1 MTYTNIGMLDFFED
15 KINYKISTGKEN
27 LQIMISNQ
35 GAGTILALSGTAGQT
50 YNLDWELPK
59 QPV

>member
-1 MTYTNIGMLDFFED
+1 
-15 KINYKISTGKEN
+15 
-27 LQIMISNQ
+27 MISNQ

>member
-1 MTYTNIGMLDFFED
+1 MKYRYPQNSD